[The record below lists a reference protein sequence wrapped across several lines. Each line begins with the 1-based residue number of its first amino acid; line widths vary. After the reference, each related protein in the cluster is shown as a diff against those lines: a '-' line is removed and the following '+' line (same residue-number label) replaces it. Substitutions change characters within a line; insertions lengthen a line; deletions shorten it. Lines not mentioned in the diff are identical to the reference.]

1 MRIFGIE
8 ITGARIVGAAI
19 VMMTIWGSL
28 QIVSMVVTL
37 TGRIAGM

>member
-1 MRIFGIE
+1 MMVFGFE

-19 VMMTIWGSL
+19 LAMTIYGGL

>member
-8 ITGARIVGAAI
+8 FTGARIVAI
-19 VMMTIWGSL
+19 AITMMTIWGGL

-37 TGRIAGM
+37 SGRIAGM